1 MKILVINGDCI
12 QTNTSANLC
21 HLAYICGL
29 LDAGH
34 EVSLL
39 SADGRDY
46 KTDQAM
52 VVPADVTHYTI
63 YGTSFYERISLKKR
77 EKISKSVNTE
87 VSSIQDSKVNI
98 GIMQRLKSAVLALYN
113 KLNGKIGYID

>member
-1 MKILVINGDCI
+1 MSISNKRD
-12 QTNTSANLC
+12 ANLC

-52 VVPADVTHYTI
+52 VIPADVTHYTI
-63 YGTSFYERISLKKR
+63 YGTSFYERISLKKER
-77 EKISKSVNTE
+77 KFPNPLT
-87 VSSIQDSKVNI
+87 
-98 GIMQRLKSAVLALYN
+98 QR
-113 KLNGKIGYID
+113 